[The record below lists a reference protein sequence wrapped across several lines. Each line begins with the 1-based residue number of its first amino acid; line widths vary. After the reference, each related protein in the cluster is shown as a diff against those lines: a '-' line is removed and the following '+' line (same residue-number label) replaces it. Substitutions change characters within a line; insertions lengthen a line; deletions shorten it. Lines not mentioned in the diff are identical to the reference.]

1 MNAGR
6 AEHVNTVI
14 CTRDHGDVE
23 AAAVVG
29 HIGPSR
35 HIVLVCSEEI
45 LDMLHDSRN
54 LNRPGFRKDL
64 THCTWCLQSPNE
76 DLLVH

>member
-1 MNAGR
+1 MKAGR

-14 CTRDHGDVE
+14 CTRDHGEVE

-29 HIGPSR
+29 HVGPSR
-35 HIVLVCSEEI
+35 HIVIVGSEEI

-54 LNRPGFRKDL
+54 LNRSGFRKDL
-64 THCTWCLQSPNE
+64 IHLHPVLTKP
-76 DLLVH
+76 